1 MGGKMSIHNLLSVT
15 SLILTTTLLTG
26 CTSPSVSNL
35 GVSGESMSGNASSV
49 ASASTSSNTDVSVTD
64 SSASDIASAQTTMIS
79 GEAANGS
86 STNASSDSSEY
97 LNSGT
102 ASSGA
107 TYNSEASS
115 TASTDSSTEE
125 TTVTKDPYGGG
136 NEPVPDGDL
145 QLVFIGDSQFDNWR
159 NSGTSISEL
168 VGEEMNALH
177 YNLGVGGTCAAV
189 SRTQNGNSTESG
201 DNDYNEANFT
211 AICHMLRGDLDLTN
225 YSNSLNEEFATV
237 LYSID
242 PEKVDYYI
250 IEYGYNDYYMGL
262 DIYNKDNLY
271 DEHTFYGAL
280 NLGIKML
287 KEISPKAHFIIC
299 TPCYCRFYDGSGND
313 MGDAYNIS
321 KGQGS
326 LAYYADYA
334 LKLADSVG
342 ARKLD
347 AISGTTF
354 NLNSYT
360 YKEYLEDHIHLGYKG
375 RVVYAKALRRII
387 LDDMGIYNSEGEG
400 DINTMLSIA
409 DV

>member
-1 MGGKMSIHNLLSVT
+1 MSIHKLLSSA
-15 SLILTTTLLTG
+15 SLIMTVSLITG
-26 CTSPSVSNL
+26 CTSPSFPKL
-35 GVSGESMSGNASSV
+35 GVSGEKMSGLSSSSTD
-49 ASASTSSNTDVSVTD
+49 SANSASVTD
-64 SSASDIASAQTTMIS
+64 SSISDQASAQTTMVS
-79 GEAANGS
+79 GQAANGAS
-86 STNASSDSSEY
+86 QDTSSDSGEY
-97 LNSGT
+97 LNSGE
-102 ASSGA
+102 ASTGA
-107 TYNSEASS
+107 TYNTEAASEA
-115 TASTDSSTEE
+115 TTE
-125 TTVTKDPYGGG
+125 TTTVKKDPYGGG

-159 NSGTSISEL
+159 NSSTSISEL

-189 SRTQNGNSTESG
+189 KRDQSGNSTDKN
-201 DNDYNEANFT
+201 DNDYEEANFT
-211 AICHMLRGDLDLTN
+211 AICHMLKGDLEISS
-225 YSNSLNEEFATV
+225 YSNSISEEFSTV
-237 LYSID
+237 LYSIQ

-262 DIYNKDNLY
+262 DIYNENDPY
-271 DEHTFYGAL
+271 DEHTYYGAL

-287 KEISPKAHFIIC
+287 KEISPSAHFIIC
-299 TPCYCRFYDGSGND
+299 TPCYCRFYNGDGKD

-334 LKLADSVG
+334 LRLADNIG

-360 YKEYLEDHIHLGYKG
+360 YKEYLEDPIHLGYKG
-375 RVVYAKALRRII
+375 RLVYSKALRRII
-387 LDDMGIYNSEGEG
+387 LDDMGIYNADKEGSV
-400 DINTMLSIA
+400 NSMLSIA
-409 DV
+409 DY

>member
-1 MGGKMSIHNLLSVT
+1 MSIHNLLSVT

-26 CTSPSVSNL
+26 CTSPSISNL
-35 GVSGESMSGNASSV
+35 GISGESMSGNASST
-49 ASASTSSNTDVSVTD
+49 ASDISSAD
-64 SSASDIASAQTTMIS
+64 SSASNIASTMIS
-79 GEAANGS
+79 GEASSGS
-86 STNASSDSSEY
+86 SSNATSDSSEY
-97 LNSGT
+97 LNSGE

-115 TASTDSSTEE
+115 TASTNASTDET

-189 SRTQNGNSTESG
+189 KRTQNGNSTEEG
-201 DNDYNEANFT
+201 DNDYEEANFT
-211 AICHMLRGDLDLTN
+211 AICHMLKGDLEISS

-237 LYSID
+237 LYSIQ

-262 DIYNKDNLY
+262 DIYNKDNPY
-271 DEHTFYGAL
+271 DEHTYYGAL
-280 NLGIKML
+280 NQGIKML
-287 KEISPKAHFIIC
+287 KEISPDAHFIIC

-321 KGQGS
+321 K
-326 LAYYADYA
+326 
-334 LKLADSVG
+334 
-342 ARKLD
+342 
-347 AISGTTF
+347 
-354 NLNSYT
+354 
-360 YKEYLEDHIHLGYKG
+360 
-375 RVVYAKALRRII
+375 
-387 LDDMGIYNSEGEG
+387 
-400 DINTMLSIA
+400 
-409 DV
+409 

>member
-1 MGGKMSIHNLLSVT
+1 MGGKMSIHNVLSVT

-35 GVSGESMSGNASSV
+35 GVSGESMSGNASS
-49 ASASTSSNTDVSVTD
+49 SASSISDISSAE
-64 SSASDIASAQTTMIS
+64 SSASDITSAQTTMIS

-97 LNSGT
+97 LNSGE

-115 TASTDSSTEE
+115 TASTNSSSEE
-125 TTVTKDPYGGG
+125 VTVKKDPYHGGD
-136 NEPVPDGDL
+136 EPVPDGDL

-159 NSGTSISEL
+159 NSSTSISEL
-168 VGEEMNALH
+168 VGTEMGTLH

-189 SRTQNGNSTESG
+189 KRTQTGSNTQDGN
-201 DNDYNEANFT
+201 NDYSEANFT
-211 AICHMLRGDLDLTN
+211 AICHMLKGDLSPDD
-225 YSNSLNEEFATV
+225 YPNSLNEEFSTV
-237 LYSID
+237 LYSIQ

-262 DIYNKDNLY
+262 DIYNKDDPY
-271 DEHTFYGAL
+271 DEHTYYGAL

-287 KEISPKAHFIIC
+287 KEISPDAHFIIC
-299 TPCYCRFYDGSGND
+299 TPCYCRFYDGSGKD

-334 LKLADSVG
+334 LKLADNIG

-360 YKEYLEDHIHLGYKG
+360 YKEYLEDQIHLGYKG
-375 RVVYAKALRRII
+375 RVVYAKALRRIL
-387 LDDMGIYNSEGEG
+387 LDDMGLYDSEGDG

>member
-1 MGGKMSIHNLLSVT
+1 MSIHNLLSVT

-35 GVSGESMSGNASSV
+35 GVSGESMSGNASST
-49 ASASTSSNTDVSVTD
+49 ASDISSAD
-64 SSASDIASAQTTMIS
+64 SSASNIASTMIS
-79 GEAANGS
+79 GEASSGS
-86 STNASSDSSEY
+86 SSNATSDSSEY
-97 LNSGT
+97 LNSGA

-115 TASTDSSTEE
+115 TASTNASTDET

-189 SRTQNGNSTESG
+189 KRTQNGNSTEEG
-201 DNDYNEANFT
+201 DNDYEEANFT
-211 AICHMLRGDLDLTN
+211 AICHMLRGDLEISS

-237 LYSID
+237 LYSIQ

-262 DIYNKDNLY
+262 DIYNKYNPY
-271 DEHTFYGAL
+271 DEHTYYGAL
-280 NLGIKML
+280 NQGIKML
-287 KEISPKAHFIIC
+287 KEISPNAHFIIC

-334 LKLADSVG
+334 LRLADNIG

-387 LDDMGIYNSEGEG
+387 LDDMGIYDSENEG
-400 DINTMLSIA
+400 DISTMLSIA